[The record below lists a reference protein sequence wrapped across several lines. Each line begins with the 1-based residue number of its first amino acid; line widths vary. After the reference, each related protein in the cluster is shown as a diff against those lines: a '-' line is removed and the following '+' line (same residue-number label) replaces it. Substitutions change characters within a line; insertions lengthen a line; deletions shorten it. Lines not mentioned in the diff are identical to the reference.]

1 MEKQIELKIKKL
13 ILENNP
19 YALEIIYDNIGRNLY
34 KYMLSIL
41 CSNSKAEEVMQN
53 LFVAIAEKRSRLSR
67 AHNLTGYIFAMAR
80 NQAFDFLR
88 SEPKREK
95 NIEDYKNILVL
106 RDNSTNRLDKNE
118 LEKITYA
125 LSSLPWEQK
134 EVISMKIFQDMTFEG
149 IAKALNISSNTA
161 ASRYR
166 YGIEKLR
173 GKLKEFQDEI

>member
-13 ILENNP
+13 IQENDSS
-19 YALEIIYDNIGRNLY
+19 ALEVIYDEIGENLY
-34 KYMLSIL
+34 KYILSIL
-41 CSNSKAEEVMQN
+41 CSHIKAEEVVQN
-53 LFVAIAEKRSRLSR
+53 LFVTIAEKRSQLAK

-80 NQAFDFLR
+80 NHAFNFLR
-88 SEPKREK
+88 TEPKHEK

-106 RDNSTNRLDKNE
+106 RDNSINRLDKNE
-118 LEKITYA
+118 LEKITHA

-134 EVISMKIFQDMTFEG
+134 EVVSMKIFQDMTFEG

-173 GKLKEFQDEI
+173 GKLKEFQNEI